1 MDLPPFLQKIVP
13 GEIADDPPLMS
24 LIAAN
29 LLAVAFAVIG
39 NWDLATVLFI
49 YWAQSVIIG
58 IFACIT
64 LLTSDTTIL
73 GAELGKA
80 QAEAGGSPVVGKGY
94 VRLYTFILAGFF
106 ALHYGLFHWGYY
118 AVIVDSGLF
127 GPVEVGSFGVVASCL
142 IFFANH
148 AYSWYYHTKDQRRDS
163 KFFTRQFFE
172 PYNRI
177 IPMHLIIIF
186 GAVIVTFLSL
196 AGIDATLP
204 VLVLF
209 LLMKTYLDVR
219 MHLRKH
225 YEKLHPDAPEMI
237 VGF

>member
-1 MDLPPFLQKIVP
+1 MQLPPFLKGIVP
-13 GEIADDPPLMS
+13 GEIADEPPLMS

-29 LLAVAFAVIG
+29 LLAIAFAIIG
-39 NWDLATVLFI
+39 NWDLSTVLFI

-58 IFACIT
+58 FFAFIT

-73 GAELGKA
+73 AAELGKA

-127 GPVEVGSFGVVASCL
+127 GPVEVASFGVLVSCL
-142 IFFANH
+142 IFFFNH
-148 AYSWYYHTKDQRRDS
+148 LYSWYYHVKDERKDS

-186 GAVIVTFLSL
+186 GAVIVTFLAL
-196 AGIDATLP
+196 VGINATLP
-204 VLVLF
+204 VLVIF
-209 LLMKTYLDVR
+209 LLLKTHLDVR

-225 YEKLHPDAPEMI
+225 YEKLHPDEPEMI
-237 VGF
+237 IGF